1 MMCSRRPELAV
12 SSARQPPG
20 PAMFCKTNLIACHNL
35 HSGDRRSVDLAVV
48 GPVREGAEFVIE
60 HPLPLLFDKLDQA
73 LLALRGERVG
83 APFLSACSGSS
94 ETEYFAHFP
103 LAFVLSSATIVP
115 SERGVGKVETPAQA
129 QTLFRQSETN
139 PLVTCRVQMKL

>member
-20 PAMFCKTNLIACHNL
+20 PAMFYKTNLIACHNL

-48 GPVREGAEFVIE
+48 GPVREGAEFVFE

-103 LAFVLSSATIVP
+103 LAFVLSGSDNR
-115 SERGVGKVETPAQA
+115 SEPVRHSEGRVSNCLPKRH
-129 QTLFRQSETN
+129 TLFQQSK
-139 PLVTCRVQMKL
+139 PSRW